1 MGAESNKPFDFC
13 KIVFHLKLA
22 PRMGCVMLNNLI
34 LWSFHSLITFGKTM
48 LTIASLDHS
57 HDEQTQVFCIAPA
70 SNIPTA
76 ESREGLRA
84 STAVE
89 IKI

>member
-13 KIVFHLKLA
+13 KVVCHLKLA
-22 PRMGCVMLNNLI
+22 PRIGCVMLNNLI
-34 LWSFHSLITFGKTM
+34 LWSLQGLVTFGNTM
-48 LTIASLDHS
+48 LMIASLDHS

-76 ESREGLRA
+76 ESC
-84 STAVE
+84 
-89 IKI
+89 